1 MKRGTPDHPKT
12 RLLAAK
18 LKLKRFQAVGVLE
31 SIWHFTAQ
39 YAKRGDIGKWSDE
52 EIASAIEWDGDPSE
66 LIAALVAARLLD
78 EDPTHRLLVHD
89 WETHADQTV
98 IRSDEVKKL
107 GFARPMLANASNCS
121 TNASQPTPEPSQSHS
136 QSQSPTPAATPQL
149 DFARVVFPDESW
161 RTDETCTRLQEWV
174 DARAK
179 RHPPLIDPE
188 ERITAWMRLYPSFE
202 VFRYSLDSA
211 IGGVW
216 ATLQTIK
223 TPPETE
229 PPPKRR
235 RVFNGTPEESAT

>member
-12 RLLAAK
+12 RLLAAR
-18 LKLKRFQAVGVLE
+18 LKLTRYQVVGVLE
-31 SIWHFTAQ
+31 SLWHFTAQ

-52 EIASAIEWDGDPSE
+52 TIASAIEWEGDPAE
-66 LIAALVAARLLD
+66 LIAALVSARFLD
-78 EDPTHRLLVHD
+78 ADTTYRLLVHD
-89 WETHADQTV
+89 WESHADQTV
-98 IRSDEVKKL
+98 TRSDEVKKQ
-107 GFARPMLANASNCS
+107 GFAKPTLANASNCS
-121 TNASQPTPEPSQSHS
+121 ANASQPCHSHKPEPE
-136 QSQSPTPAATPQL
+136 PEPAASQQL
-149 DFARVVFPDESW
+149 DFARLVFPDQSW
-161 RTDETCTRLQEWV
+161 KTDETCSRLQEWV

-211 IGGVW
+211 IGSVW